1 MKRMLHLS
9 LLFFLSLGL
18 ALSTAPN
25 ASAAQSPQVPL
36 NPKTIPQFAQALPV
50 LSVAG
55 GTMDTVFGNQPL
67 NVSMCEFDA
76 NILPTGTLLAGQQPK
91 TRVWGYIVGSCPAT
105 TAPKDT
111 YLGPVILN
119 TRGSSTDITWVNSLP
134 TVDQTG
140 VLAWKFSTDQTLH
153 WADPLG
159 AEANACAGGIPAFG
173 TLCAGNYGEIL
184 PQGVTAAPIPA
195 VVHLH
200 GGEVPP
206 GLDGGP
212 DAWFTSGSGTYKG
225 HGYYSADGA
234 PPNGAIYKYPNSQE
248 AAPIWFHDHALGI
261 TRLNVYA
268 GLAGGYII
276 ADPDLVLPGGLHSYG
291 LWYPTI
297 PPAAPRPEPALPDE
311 PTIPLI
317 IQDRMFD
324 NTGQLFFPADSAA
337 NILWSLNPEH
347 PYWVPEFVGDTIVVN
362 GKAWPFLNV
371 QAKRYRFLFLNGSNA
386 RTYEL
391 SLPNPVTGAKV
402 PFYVIGTDGG
412 YLDAPAMTN
421 VLTIMP
427 GERYE
432 VIIDFAGLAGTNLV
446 MKNTGKT
453 PYPRGAQPQGA
464 TVGRIIQFRV
474 TAPPLSFVD
483 SSYNPAGGT
492 PIRTGNNA
500 PANNN
505 QKIVRLPGAPGGPAP
520 NPTNVQ
526 LTRLLTLNEVL
537 APPSNATDPV
547 TGLLTAYPGGPI
559 EILVNNT
566 KWTGKFSPGD
576 CRSDFTPKP
585 AGGTLQVPYT
595 QCYSELPQEG
605 DTEIWE
611 LVNLTADAHP
621 MHLHAVQ
628 FQIIN
633 RQNFDLPKY
642 NAAYNLQFPV
652 IQNDPLYTGGV
663 YIPGYGPPLTYDP
676 TTASGNKYGGNPDV
690 VPYLKQ
696 APVLPVLQEQGWKD
710 TVVVMPGM
718 VTRLAVRWAPTD
730 TAINAVGYFPF
741 NPDGGHGYVWHCHI
755 IDHEDNEMMR
765 PTSITP
771 NPAFTGTRAYT
782 NY

>member
-1 MKRMLHLS
+1 
-9 LLFFLSLGL
+9 
-18 ALSTAPN
+18 
-25 ASAAQSPQVPL
+25 
-36 NPKTIPQFAQALPV
+36 
-50 LSVAG
+50 
-55 GTMDTVFGNQPL
+55 
-67 NVSMCEFDA
+67 
-76 NILPTGTLLAGQQPK
+76 
-91 TRVWGYIVGSCPAT
+91 
-105 TAPKDT
+105 
-111 YLGPVILN
+111 
-119 TRGSSTDITWVNSLP
+119 
-134 TVDQTG
+134 
-140 VLAWKFSTDQTLH
+140 
-153 WADPLG
+153 
-159 AEANACAGGIPAFG
+159 
-173 TLCAGNYGEIL
+173 
-184 PQGVTAAPIPA
+184 
-195 VVHLH
+195 
-200 GGEVPP
+200 
-206 GLDGGP
+206 
-212 DAWFTSGSGTYKG
+212 
-225 HGYYSADGA
+225 
-234 PPNGAIYKYPNSQE
+234 
-248 AAPIWFHDHALGI
+248 
-261 TRLNVYA
+261 
-268 GLAGGYII
+268 
-276 ADPDLVLPGGLHSYG
+276 
-291 LWYPTI
+291 
-297 PPAAPRPEPALPDE
+297 
-311 PTIPLI
+311 
-317 IQDRMFD
+317 MFD

-652 IQNDPLYTGGV
+652 IQNDPLYKGGV

-730 TAINAVGYFPF
+730 LAINTQPEQLVFPF
-741 NPDGGHGYVWHCHI
+741 DPDGGHGYVWHCHI

-765 PTSITP
+765 PTSIT
-771 NPAFTGTRAYT
+771 AKTEVTRTYVQGTDY
-782 NY
+782 